1 MAKRWERTQK
11 PKIEEEKQ
19 QNPNIIT
26 GKTEDDE
33 EFEIDLELCRL
44 FVEVS
49 LDSLA
54 TYEDKVEKY
63 DFGAAVYQM
72 LGECIHILGHLGWT
86 VEELKKEVDTHHKC
100 DENE

>member
-1 MAKRWERTQK
+1 MARRWERGK
-11 PKIEEEKQ
+11 KEEPKSEEST
-19 QNPNIIT
+19 PNIII
-26 GKTEDDE
+26 GKTEDGKE
-33 EFEIDLELCRL
+33 YEIDLELCRL
-44 FVEVS
+44 FVEDS

-54 TYEDKVEKY
+54 VYEDRVPRY

-100 DENE
+100 DGND